1 MASQVVLQQVVDA
14 IGNLCAAPA
23 VGAKLIELGVI
34 RALLT
39 ALVRSV
45 KIAEVAAMS
54 YLSGN
59 LQHGAA
65 RGLLALAEQ
74 VRASDV
80 DRVIMTV
87 MPRVIAWLWSHRGGH
102 RASNCACLM
111 RRATTWRSS
120 SRQGAQP
127 RSSATSSDR
136 RSRWSS
142 TGASRRCSTWRGR

>member
-1 MASQVVLQQVVDA
+1 MTSQVVLQQVVDA

-74 VRASDV
+74 V
-80 DRVIMTV
+80 
-87 MPRVIAWLWSHRGGH
+87 
-102 RASNCACLM
+102 
-111 RRATTWRSS
+111 
-120 SRQGAQP
+120 
-127 RSSATSSDR
+127 
-136 RSRWSS
+136 
-142 TGASRRCSTWRGR
+142 

>member
-87 MPRVIAWLWSHRGGH
+87 MPRVI
-102 RASNCACLM
+102 M
-111 RRATTWRSS
+111 
-120 SRQGAQP
+120 
-127 RSSATSSDR
+127 
-136 RSRWSS
+136 
-142 TGASRRCSTWRGR
+142 